1 MRTRAHQASV
11 TEGYAALPRFA
22 APDTNLHPL
31 TGGVDRSERMPDAD
45 VGPRDIDIPR
55 RHDGRVTAEVS
66 TSGSHKPVDPGRA
79 ESEIGVFDPKRA
91 EIFSHGF
98 SMDQTGSGSG
108 V

>member
-1 MRTRAHQASV
+1 M
-11 TEGYAALPRFA
+11 ALPHFA
-22 APDTNLHPL
+22 APDTYLHSL
-31 TGGVDRSERMPDAD
+31 IGGVDCGKRMADAD

-66 TSGSHKPVDPGRA
+66 TSGSHKPVDPGGA
-79 ESEIGVFDPKRA
+79 KSEIGAFDPKRA
-91 EIFSHGF
+91 EIFAHAF